1 MKEHFQ
7 SLIHFYFNNKNL
19 TINNNIV
26 TLTVN
31 DKLEINI
38 IYIEETF
45 TIHISAYISEIKDN
59 ERINI
64 YERLLIGNYL
74 CSDSADGTLGICP
87 DKKHIVYSYKTSASI
102 NDIEFKDCINS
113 IIEKSLKFK
122 NSFSISH

>member
-1 MKEHFQ
+1 MQEHFK
-7 SLIHFYFNNKNL
+7 SLIHFYFDNKNL

-26 TLTVN
+26 TLAIN
-31 DKLEINI
+31 DELEINI

-45 TIHISAYISEIKDN
+45 SIHISAYISTINDN
-59 ERINI
+59 ERLSI

-87 DKKHIVYSYKTSASI
+87 DKKHIVYSYKINASI
-102 NDIEFKDCINS
+102 NDFEFKDCINS
-113 IIEKSLKFK
+113 VIEKSLKFK